1 MWSAESISRTTQKE
15 SLALQA
21 ISGTCRQHEMVSES
35 EVASPKPV
43 EASPM
48 QRIPTSASPKNEFQ
62 RYITPESQDV
72 YFNRSTGSP
81 PKDVTVVPNPAK
93 VDVARRSLSMLSSQS
108 ETHVKAH
115 KTRKSFTRPKFCVLI
130 LGWFLATCAGFVNT
144 VAFLDWNMFVS
155 HMTGTSTKI
164 GMQLESY
171 DHGDSNGM
179 EVCKALGLI
188 VAFVTGSFMCG
199 LLIDKNQVHFGG
211 KSFYGLALV
220 INGAALI
227 TATLLPEMPVMS
239 SYLAAMACGLQNAM
253 CTSNFGAV
261 VRTTHVTGTLTDIG
275 SILGRVAMMYLR
287 KGCHGSRFNVLD
299 KAELGVDLRKLLVLL
314 PMWVSFVMGALCGAF
329 AERVLGKH
337 AMFIPAFATT
347 FLGLV
352 YMTLRR
358 ILGDFF
364 KKLDSQSVHARLQNA
379 RSAVERAGS
388 RLHRAALHS
397 RIAESGSSTEDL
409 EGIDEEIADIIQSL
423 EQVEA

>member
-1 MWSAESISRTTQKE
+1 MWSAESTSRTTQNE

-35 EVASPKPV
+35 EVASPKPA
-43 EASPM
+43 EASPL

-62 RYITPESQDV
+62 RYITPGSQDV
-72 YFNRSTGSP
+72 YFNRSTPGSP

-93 VDVARRSLSMLSSQS
+93 VDGARRSLSMLSSQS
-108 ETHVKAH
+108 ENHVKAH

-144 VAFLDWNMFVS
+144 VAFLHWNMFVS

-220 INGAALI
+220 INGVALI
-227 TATLLPEMPVMS
+227 TATLLPEMPVIS

-299 KAELGVDLRKLLVLL
+299 KAELAVDLRKLLVLL
-314 PMWVSFVMGALCGAF
+314 PMWVSFVTGALCGAF

-364 KKLDSQSVHARLQNA
+364 KKLDSQSLHARLHNA

-388 RLHRAALHS
+388 R
-397 RIAESGSSTEDL
+397 IAESGPSTEDL
-409 EGIDEEIADIIQSL
+409 DGIDEEIADIIQSL
-423 EQVEA
+423 EQVETSVANV